1 MRNQVFKKLF
11 SVLLALIMV
20 AGLLPASVLAEGEGN
35 ADSTPAPTE
44 AVQPTE
50 SAEPTAPTETETPE
64 VTEVPEPTPENPA
77 ATVEPTQGEPTAEPT
92 DEGIMP
98 ANVMPVQANVE
109 LQYRIVHLDCG
120 REYFTKD
127 WIIALINE
135 MADAGYN
142 QLQLAFGNGGF
153 RFYLNDMAIG
163 SHSSDEVKNAL
174 EAGNA
179 HYNTYGDDENGPN
192 NQEWITYNPSKNALT
207 ETEMNAIIAH
217 AQSKGIE
224 IVPMLNTPGHMHAV
238 LAAMSKLGISGNLQV
253 SGKPGCLNLENTV
266 AVSFTKELVSKYVK
280 YFADNGCNF
289 FNAAMDEYSSWENVF
304 YNYAN
309 EIISI
314 ITKYNMTPRMFN
326 DALRRNNTISNS
338 NVQVCYWFYGN
349 NCYPVDDITQYQLIN
364 ANHDYYYVSTNEN
377 WNLYREGYTFVGE
390 YNEDTWIN
398 KAKQFN
404 NNTFN
409 YGSGVGTTVNN
420 PVGSMF
426 CIWCNTPGK
435 NTETQIAQQI
445 RMILRVIGARMQN
458 SDIYSASNELVEG
471 GFKADGT
478 INVPTNNK
486 TVGNGSGNT
495 TADNDTVR
503 VTGPNLAALKC
514 ETTTV
519 TIQGAAE
526 GKIAAYDVTPSTADN
541 NKYIGEAEVR
551 IKIPEGWDK
560 TKVKAFIVE
569 DGTAKDIDGTATEDG
584 WYVFTAPHFSVMGIY
599 EKAATTEVGGTI
611 EITKGSTGVI
621 TVPGDVTNSVGEI
634 ADKTVAEKV
643 EVKPVQ
649 QTGETISYSATAST
663 DAGVNGNYVVSNLID
678 GELNTKYYSGGS
690 QKVGQHVQIDI
701 GAAIQFDTVLVSTP
715 SDSNMNGNTSNYCTN
730 ANVMVSV
737 DGENWTTLGQYTGS
751 SNNKTQTYTNS
762 LEKVRYIRVQ
772 ITTAKNNWWQLAEIQ
787 WGSYANGKFTRM
799 AASGSVTT
807 EGKTETQ
814 VTIKG
819 IAGGETTIKID
830 GKTYTIK
837 VVDATLAQQVLP
849 INLWITNTGVV
860 PDGWGT
866 SYNNVTR
873 EGFTYGLDT
882 QHTNNGWETFRA
894 IYELKATEDSIHS
907 EQGVKLSELI
917 PNKGKAYG
925 YRGSNTPEEYN
936 VDIWKCSY
944 NASAE
949 RQSTDGW
956 TNSSNKGTEF
966 EYIRYWDNKWEYCS
980 AKTGE
985 WTEVGEVGAGKDDSG
1000 KNQVCVWYRQ
1010 VTTVTSEVTTEIVDW
1025 GPIKYAANQCLL
1037 DFAVKYDGTANR
1049 IPNSFPVTGKTI
1061 GFDIA
1066 PIDNVTYYG
1075 TDNGAIYRT
1084 VYGIAGVETS
1094 NYEVYMITLTPSNDN
1109 HSVYIN
1115 KNSTLTSYN
1124 YDGTEKIAWAK
1135 TEADANSAELYKMPN
1150 VKYGGEPFLESVKIY
1165 QYQGLLV
1172 TYYLRAKE
1180 TTDSLTV
1187 HYAIDGTNVEFHKY
1201 NIIVKANADG
1211 TYPTFDENIGLNKTN
1226 PKGPLDNGTIVNST
1240 DVTITV
1246 SSDLSTLNNLE
1257 PQYRYSDYDVKRSW
1271 REDDKNVWI
1280 YYTFKR
1286 EHTYVIDFGLPLK
1299 IKFSDFGVTND
1310 EAIGTVSLWE
1320 KETVLENKGLYGTA
1334 KVITGST
1341 EGKYVLYT
1349 LDKPLDKNITIPLYV
1364 KFSQKGDNDKP
1375 QLFTANIIP
1384 ATNVYY
1390 EDSFAKFYG
1399 SDGTQQ
1405 TVFNPT
1411 SAGDVAGTWYVAKDT
1426 SADNNA
1432 NANQALEALGQE
1444 NHNPYGYDPAYDSCT
1459 MFSMGSARKVT
1470 VTSDMAKDGVVWPTA
1485 QFTFKGTGFDI
1496 ISLTDNTSGAIFVDV
1511 YKGKEATGNRF
1522 KSYMVD
1528 NYYGY
1533 KYENGAWV
1541 VDKNASNA
1549 LYQIPVM
1556 RMRDL
1561 GGYGEYTAVV
1571 TVFYDRAFDHA
1582 DRKSYNFWLD
1592 AVRVYDPMGESV
1604 NTGNTYGQDGEAY
1617 PQYIKL
1623 RSELKELNS
1632 DGTASSGALF
1642 IDGKGN
1648 ANISEYSNYGPNN
1661 EVYLANGQAITFMLT
1676 GNDLSK
1682 IATVQIGAKSPNS
1695 NGTKNANMVIGNIT
1709 QNLNTATEMY
1719 YDITTAAVKNGNAE
1733 LVTITNT
1740 GEAILSLT
1748 NLKITYTDGNQTVSL
1763 GEVRAE
1769 QQTQAVQVVRA
1780 LFAPA
1785 PVEPEPEPEPEKTF
1799 EPERFEASWSRNVMQ
1814 GRKATLTVKTSEDV
1828 EAITV
1833 DGQTIRSYRTR
1844 TERVGFGRRAKRIT
1858 YREFTY
1864 SMVAQES
1871 ADFSVTAINAEGTES
1886 EAITARLTVKT
1897 RPNSMRDMWDWFKGW
1912 F

>member
-715 SDSNMNGNTSNYCTN
+715 SDSNMNGNTSDYCTN

-860 PDGWGT
+860 PDGWRT

-894 IYELKATEDSIHS
+894 IYKLKATEDSIHS

-1172 TYYLRAKE
+1172 TYYLRAKQ
-1180 TTDSLTV
+1180 TPDSLTV
-1187 HYAIDGTNVEFHKY
+1187 HYAIQGSETAFYEY
-1201 NIIVKANADG
+1201 NIAVNQG
-1211 TYPTFDENIGLNKTN
+1211 TTFNSGIALDPQDDDTVG
-1226 PKGPLDNGTIVNST
+1226 GPLLNGEVINSNNE
-1240 DVTITV
+1240 TITV
-1246 SSDLSTLNNLE
+1246 SSELATLQGLE
-1257 PQYRYSDYDVKRSW
+1257 PQYRYSKYKIVDFRK
-1271 REDDKNVWI
+1271 DDKNVWI
-1280 YYTFKR
+1280 YYTFTR

-1384 ATNVYY
+1384 ATSVYY
-1390 EDSFAKFYG
+1390 EDSFAKFTDG
-1399 SDGTQQ
+1399 SGAAEGATWAPVYDTNI
-1405 TVFNPT
+1405 TAENNP
-1411 SAGDVAGTWYVAKDT
+1411 Y
-1426 SADNNA
+1426 A
-1432 NANQALEALGQE
+1432 NTAQALEALG
-1444 NHNPYGYDPAYDSCT
+1444 NKTYVYGYDPKYDNCT

-1470 VTSDMAKDGVVWPTA
+1470 VTNDMATTGVVWPTA

-1511 YKGKEATGNRF
+1511 VNKETGKKE
-1522 KSYMVD
+1522 KSVFVD

-1533 KYENGAWV
+1533 TYDATNGWQP
-1541 VDKNASNA
+1541 STSTEPNA
-1549 LYQIPVM
+1549 LYQIPVIAV
-1556 RMRDL
+1556 RGL
-1561 GGYGEYTAVV
+1561 GYAEYNVV
-1571 TVFYDRAFDHA
+1571 IKVAYSEFFDHTTP
-1582 DRKSYNFWLD
+1582 KGSYSFWLD

-1682 IATVQIGAKSPNS
+1682 IATVQIGAKAP
-1695 NGTKNANMVIGNIT
+1695 NGTAKLVVNNGEAKVLG
-1709 QNLNTATEMY
+1709 TATEMY